1 MENKGKSS
9 SLSVQ
14 SFLKCPR
21 CGKAAMVF
29 DASNGE
35 QICTNCGYVMK
46 EKIEALGPEWRTFSK
61 EEGGEDRARTGM
73 PSSLAMHDMGLSTV
87 IGVENRDASG
97 RALQSSMKTTLERLR
112 TWDKR
117 SQMHESVDR
126 NLRQAF
132 GELARLTDKLKVSD
146 AIVERAA
153 YIYRKAVDKKLIRGR
168 SISAMIAASLY
179 AALRDT
185 ETPRNLKDLAEIS
198 NVKRKELSRSYRLIL
213 KELDL
218 RMPVADPIKSVSRIA
233 SRAGVTEKTKRRA
246 IEILRRA
253 NETGSA
259 AGKDPMGLAAS
270 ALYIASVMEN
280 ENKTQKDMAEA
291 AGVTEVTIRNRYK
304 TLKEALQM

>member
-1 MENKGKSS
+1 
-9 SLSVQ
+9 
-14 SFLKCPR
+14 
-21 CGKAAMVF
+21 MVF
-29 DASNGE
+29 DSASGE
-35 QICTNCGYVMK
+35 QICTNCGYVGK
-46 EKIEALGPEWRTFSK
+46 EKIESLGPEWRTFAK
-61 EEGGEDRARTGM
+61 EEGGADRIRTGM
-73 PSSLAMHDMGLSTV
+73 PSSLALHDMGLATV
-87 IGVENRDASG
+87 IGAENRDASG
-97 RALQSSMKTTLERLR
+97 RALESSMKTTLERLR

-117 SQMHESVDR
+117 SQVHESVDR

-132 GELARLTDKLKVSD
+132 GELPRLTDKLRVSD

-153 YIYRKAVDKKLIRGR
+153 YIYRKAVDRKLIRGR

-179 AALRDT
+179 AAMRDT
-185 ETPRNLKDLAEIS
+185 ETPRTLKDLAAVS

-233 SRAGVTEKTKRRA
+233 NKAGVSEKTKRRA

-253 NETGSA
+253 SETGSA
-259 AGKDPMGLAAS
+259 AGKDPMGLAAA

-291 AGVTEVTIRNRYK
+291 SGVTEVTIRNRYK

>member
-1 MENKGKSS
+1 MTNKGNSS
-9 SLSVQ
+9 RLSLQ
-14 SFLKCPR
+14 SLDKCPR
-21 CGKAAMVF
+21 CGKASMVL
-29 DASNGE
+29 DASTGE
-35 QICTNCGYVMK
+35 QICTSCGYVFK
-46 EKIEALGPEWRTFSK
+46 DRIEELGPEWRTFAK
-61 EEGGEDRARTGM
+61 EEGGEDRIRTGM

-87 IGVENRDASG
+87 IGSENRDASG
-97 RALQSSMKTTLERLR
+97 RALQSSMRTTLERLR

-117 SQMHESVDR
+117 SQVHESVDR

-132 GELARLTDKLKVSD
+132 SELGRLTDKLRVSD

-153 YIYRKAVDKKLIRGR
+153 YIYRKAVERRLIRGR

-179 AALRDT
+179 AAMRDT
-185 ETPRNLKDLAEIS
+185 ETPRNLKDLAAVS
-198 NVKRKELSRSYRLIL
+198 NVKRKELSRSYRLII

-233 SRAGVTEKTKRRA
+233 SKAGVTEKTKRRA

-253 NETGSA
+253 NETGSS